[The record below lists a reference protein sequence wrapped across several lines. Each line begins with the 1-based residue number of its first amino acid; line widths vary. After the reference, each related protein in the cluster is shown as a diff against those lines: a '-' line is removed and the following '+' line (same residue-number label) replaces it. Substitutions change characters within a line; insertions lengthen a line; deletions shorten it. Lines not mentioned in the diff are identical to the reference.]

1 MDPDLP
7 REFARRLRGD
17 PLEKRVT
24 RALSGV
30 TRTSEIVPRLRDEFI
45 DHTDLEITI
54 DNGVLDLV
62 FYRVAHFRFAADYTR
77 KGSKRWQ
84 RIL

>member
-17 PLEKRVT
+17 PLADRVT
-24 RALSGV
+24 RALSKVG
-30 TRTSEIVPRLRDEFI
+30 RTSEIIVKLRDEFI
-45 DHTDLEITI
+45 DHPGLDIEI
-54 DNGVLDLV
+54 DNGVLDLT
-62 FYRVAHFRFAADYTR
+62 FHRIAHFRFAVDYA
-77 KGSKRWQ
+77 KGSSRWK